1 MRRPLRGA
9 EGKPGAGALRRLGE
23 WCARHFV
30 VVVVGRLV
38 ALVASRAA
46 GRSVGG
52 THSDDSTLPD
62 AQSQQ
67 DIEVPRKH
75 DPRTGGHSSRIVP
88 HDGRRPLTAPDAQMS
103 AAVAGLE
110 KLPHVLSAQNP
121 LSAAGSSGGRSGPH
135 VGPLSSDG
143 RTGCITARFDVRP
156 SPLDD
161 DHLDGVDDAVR
172 PLREAGAQVEY
183 GGPLGEPA
191 RFALRRPDQRADRLR
206 RGRRGPRTV
215 LRRGGRDAG
224 KREAAGP

>member
-1 MRRPLRGA
+1 M
-9 EGKPGAGALRRLGE
+9 
-23 WCARHFV
+23 
-30 VVVVGRLV
+30 GRLV

-75 DPRTGGHSSRIVP
+75 DPRTGGHSNRIVP

-143 RTGCITARFDVRP
+143 ERAASPPASTSGPRP
-156 SPLDD
+156 STTTTSTEWTT
-161 DHLDGVDDAVR
+161 R
-172 PLREAGAQVEY
+172 Y
-183 GGPLGEPA
+183 GHC
-191 RFALRRPDQRADRLR
+191 
-206 RGRRGPRTV
+206 GRRAHRSSTAGRSANRPGPPPTT
-215 LRRGGRDAG
+215 
-224 KREAAGP
+224 GPAS

>member
-1 MRRPLRGA
+1 M
-9 EGKPGAGALRRLGE
+9 
-23 WCARHFV
+23 
-30 VVVVGRLV
+30 GRLV

-67 DIEVPRKH
+67 DIEVSRKH

-121 LSAAGSSGGRSGPH
+121 LSAAGSSGGRSGLR

-156 SPLDD
+156 PPLDD

-183 GGPLGEPA
+183 GGPLGGPA
-191 RFALRRPDQRADRLR
+191 RSAPDDRTSELIGFAGAVVVPGPYSAVADGTRESARRQAP
-206 RGRRGPRTV
+206 
-215 LRRGGRDAG
+215 
-224 KREAAGP
+224 